1 MFQALLSR
9 KNAIWLTPETIK
21 SRIRVASLQQ
31 KMCIC
36 GEITVANVTN
46 EPMSLKKTSGLTVI
60 LSHCEQDFELQKA
73 GFSLV
78 FAAF

>member
-1 MFQALLSR
+1 
-9 KNAIWLTPETIK
+9 
-21 SRIRVASLQQ
+21 
-31 KMCIC
+31 MCIC

-73 GFSLV
+73 GFSVV